1 MKRKVFTLIFTLN
14 CIIMVPACS
23 SNRQEEIKVY
33 LELLNHGELAKVQ
46 DREQIGNQIPSWVMD
61 ADWDKPMYAIS
72 SPDIQK
78 FDDYAKENFPDY
90 CDAGWTQEQSDAVY
104 LGQGIELFVL
114 DDETPEYRGIY
125 YPVILN
131 GVIVGGY
138 EVYELLEGHELHMQA
153 APYFVNEL
161 NAMMDLT
168 SADTPLILGY
178 NNNNT
183 IGIIGDTYYILDID
197 YMEHKSVDVNK
208 IPVMEMNDYIVVNV
222 KEAFCVDRI
231 ANVDDWHMYYD
242 E

>member
-1 MKRKVFTLIFTLN
+1 MKQKVFTLIFTLN

-23 SNRQEEIKVY
+23 GNRQEEIKVY
-33 LELLNHGELAKVQ
+33 SELLNHGELAKVQ
-46 DREQIGNQIPSWVMD
+46 DREQIGNQIPGWVMD

-72 SPDIQK
+72 CPDIKK
-78 FDDYAKENFPDY
+78 FDDYARENFPDY

-114 DDETPEYRGIY
+114 DDEIPECRNIY

-138 EVYELLEGHELHMQA
+138 EVYEVLEGHELHMQA

-197 YMEHKSVDVNK
+197 HMEHKSVDADK
-208 IPVMEMNDYIVVNV
+208 IPVMEINDYIVVNV
-222 KEAFCVDRI
+222 KEAFCVERT